1 MPNHIIV
8 VDDEPDITDL
18 YQHYLQWM
26 GYRVSIAH
34 DGRKALE
41 LDEKDPADLVIT
53 DLTMPLMD
61 GKELTESLH
70 RKDPIK
76 PVIIV
81 SAYTA
86 NARMQDAH
94 TSICTKPVS
103 MQLLGLCVNEM
114 LKRHEMEMQSGSAS
128 LPDTSA
134 RDHSADEN
142 VLGVANRSSDTG
154 PLS

>member
-1 MPNHIIV
+1 MRIYSSGRYRQIMQNHILV

-26 GYRVSIAH
+26 GYRVSIAN

-41 LDEKDPADLVIT
+41 MDDQDPADLVIT
-53 DLTMPLMD
+53 DLSMPFMD

-70 RKDPIK
+70 KKDPNK

-81 SAYTA
+81 TAYTPF
-86 NARMQDAH
+86 ARIEDPH

-103 MQLLGLCVNEM
+103 MPLLGLCVNEM
-114 LKRHEMEMQSGSAS
+114 LKRHEPE
-128 LPDTSA
+128 P
-134 RDHSADEN
+134 E
-142 VLGVANRSSDTG
+142 
-154 PLS
+154 